1 MRNFVLSS
9 CLLLGWSGA
18 SLVEA
23 QGGGQP
29 RASISEGTSLV
40 VEGGSIS
47 FTVSLS
53 EAAPSGGLA
62 VNVLVRDAAGAEQ
75 SFLVESDT
83 GRHAVEI
90 GGGSRGSTFTVGTVD
105 DETHELRGIVSA
117 VIEAGTGYAVG
128 DPAIAFVTV
137 ADNDAPPDQDSSV
150 IGASIHAQD
159 QVPREGASIS
169 FLVQLSADAPAGG
182 LPVAVDV
189 AEVEGGDFVAAA
201 EEGSRTVRV
210 AAGARSGTFTV
221 QTIDD
226 ATDEPNGMVAA
237 TLQAG
242 AGYAVNDPSVAHTNV
257 IDNDGLEGPE
267 SDPPP
272 ASGGGGGGPTGAPP
286 DSDDEDDD
294 DDDPDD
300 DGGGG
305 GDPQPEPDSGSCVS
319 RITPYWHGTGG
330 FAVRPT
336 NGRSATVRLSCGRSR
351 WSSQEFAGEDGLI
364 VRAVQQSMCL
374 DGDEQPVWG
383 ELEVEGV
390 DDDGWYWINGDRNVA
405 VAPLVCESSLNSA
418 LRPPVPAGVTVSP
431 SANDRF
437 SLSIMGRLYGT
448 LMVHDFNGLVGIIP
462 HLKDMEGNGEHVAP
476 YWRGHGGIVGRPLD
490 GESATVRLSCGDG
503 APETH
508 TLLPGDDGIIVSLL
522 PGCFDVDGDPIDGKL
537 EADGL
542 EDGAWY
548 WLNQGRLATGPP
560 RREGTGI
567 STAVPLV
574 RRKSAPGTLAE
585 PVVPNGVNARPGPLG
600 TLFTRGRL
608 MGVVPRVQATEQ
620 P

>member
-1 MRNFVLSS
+1 MRNFILSFL
-9 CLLLGWSGA
+9 LLLGWSVAG
-18 SLVEA
+18 LVEA

-29 RASISEGTSLV
+29 GASISEGASLV
-40 VEGGSIS
+40 LEGGSIS
-47 FTVSLS
+47 FSVTLS
-53 EAAPSGGLA
+53 EAAPSGGLT
-62 VNVLVRDAAGAEQ
+62 VNVWVRDAAGAEQ
-75 SFLVESDT
+75 SFLVEADT
-83 GRHAVEI
+83 GRHAVGI
-90 GGGSRGSTFTVGTVD
+90 GGGSRSGTLTVGTVD
-105 DETHELRGIVSA
+105 DQTHEPRGIVSA

-128 DPAIAFVTV
+128 DPAIAYVTV
-137 ADNDAPPDQDSSV
+137 ADNDAPPDQDSGV

-159 QVPREGASIS
+159 EVPREGASIA
-169 FLVQLSADAPAGG
+169 FVVLLSADAPSGG
-182 LPVAVDV
+182 LPIAVDI
-189 AEVEGGDFVAAA
+189 AEIEGGDFLAAA
-201 EEGSRTVRV
+201 DEGSRTMRV
-210 AAGARSGTFTV
+210 AGGERSGTFTL

-226 ATDEPNGMVAA
+226 AADEPNGMVAA

-242 AGYAVNDPSVAHTNV
+242 AGYAVNDPSVAYTNV

-272 ASGGGGGGPTGAPP
+272 AVGGDGGGPNGAPP
-286 DSDDEDDD
+286 DSG

-300 DGGGG
+300 DG
-305 GDPQPEPDSGSCVS
+305 GDPQPEPDSPSCTS

-336 NGRSATVRLSCGRSR
+336 DGRAATVRISCGSSR

-374 DGDEQPVWG
+374 DEDEQPVWG
-383 ELEVEGV
+383 ELAVEGV
-390 DDDGWYWINGDRNVA
+390 DDDGWYWINGHRNVA

-431 SANDRF
+431 SADRRF

-522 PGCFDVDGDPIDGKL
+522 PGCFDADGDPIDGRL
-537 EADGL
+537 EADGF

-560 RREGTGI
+560 KRDGTGI
-567 STAVPLV
+567 STAVPLI
-574 RRKSAPGTLAE
+574 RRESAPGTLAE
-585 PVVPNGVNARPGPLG
+585 PVVPNGVDARPGPLG

-608 MGVVPRVQATEQ
+608 MGVVPRVQTTEQ